1 MYYFP
6 EFLQFS
12 LNIIDP
18 LLTSVCPTIKLAL
31 QMWCLMTPPPRIIIP
46 VLTAYT
52 AWLFIRRMSE
62 KG

>member
-52 AWLFIRRMSE
+52 AWLFI
-62 KG
+62 